1 MQLAGNFFFKLINVI
16 NKCLKKL
23 DMFICE
29 WNKII
34 NGRNFDRTERAK
46 SPVLERGAD
55 GKLRP
60 KKKKINI
67 NDLDADTLRK
77 LGIDPNLS
85 KKEIAKKLK
94 VLKNYIEPFRLGCY
108 DGQTV

>member
-1 MQLAGNFFFKLINVI
+1 M
-16 NKCLKKL
+16 
-23 DMFICE
+23 
-29 WNKII
+29 
-34 NGRNFDRTERAK
+34 
-46 SPVLERGAD
+46 LERGAD

-60 KKKKINI
+60 KKKKIDI

-94 VLKNYIEPFRLGCY
+94 VLNY
-108 DGQTV
+108 

>member
-1 MQLAGNFFFKLINVI
+1 
-16 NKCLKKL
+16 
-23 DMFICE
+23 MFICE

-94 VLKNYIEPFRLGCY
+94 VLKNYIEPFVSDVMMDKPYKPIQEREIFLTFY
-108 DGQTV
+108 L

>member
-1 MQLAGNFFFKLINVI
+1 M
-16 NKCLKKL
+16 
-23 DMFICE
+23 
-29 WNKII
+29 
-34 NGRNFDRTERAK
+34 
-46 SPVLERGAD
+46 LERGAD

-94 VLKNYIEPFRLGCY
+94 VLKNYIEPFRLECY
-108 DGQTV
+108 DGQTVLTNSRKGNIFNFLPLKENF

>member
-1 MQLAGNFFFKLINVI
+1 MLMKHEMVNLWD
-16 NKCLKKL
+16 L
-23 DMFICE
+23 DST
-29 WNKII
+29 
-34 NGRNFDRTERAK
+34 DRAK

-60 KKKKINI
+60 KKKKIDI

-94 VLKNYIEPFRLGCY
+94 VLNY
-108 DGQTV
+108 

>member
-1 MQLAGNFFFKLINVI
+1 M
-16 NKCLKKL
+16 
-23 DMFICE
+23 
-29 WNKII
+29 
-34 NGRNFDRTERAK
+34 
-46 SPVLERGAD
+46 LERGAD

-60 KKKKINI
+60 KKKKIDI

-94 VLKNYIEPFRLGCY
+94 VYKLLDKVIPLECSKGRKTYKPRKGNG
-108 DGQTV
+108 V

>member
-1 MQLAGNFFFKLINVI
+1 M
-16 NKCLKKL
+16 
-23 DMFICE
+23 
-29 WNKII
+29 
-34 NGRNFDRTERAK
+34 
-46 SPVLERGAD
+46 LERGAD

-94 VLKNYIEPFRLGCY
+94 VLKNYIEPF
-108 DGQTV
+108 V